1 MIKNYLPRPYKN
13 IALKLSL
20 LLFLSL
26 FSLTSVQ
33 GDTLYEGSDSNL
45 RISSSTLTM
54 NSGDSILLGL
64 EFELNEGWHTY
75 WINPGDAG
83 GEASVEWKLPKGF
96 SASEILW
103 PGPDLIPVEPLM
115 TFGYEDEVT
124 LLSQLS
130 SSSAATFPAIIKA
143 KVSWYTCKDI
153 CIPQEGEVSIVIDK
167 GLKKATED
175 ESFLSAAFKKMPK
188 TLTGSVR
195 VEKLDN
201 NYYLQTDIENSNS
214 LQSAYF
220 FPKEYGLISYTQA
233 QNLEIND
240 KNISLEI
247 KPAEV
252 SLEKDT
258 FKGLLRLDRGSGS
271 EYFIIDEPL
280 KKQPKTFSVQGVS
293 ILTAMVFAFLGGL
306 ILNIMPCVFPI
317 LSIKILSFVEQSDGS
332 KKKMA
337 QHGLAFSGGVLV
349 TFLSIA
355 GLLLLLK
362 SGGESIGWGYQLQ
375 SPLMVSLLIYLFVA
389 IGIVFMSNL
398 VIGSQLSSL
407 GNLATGYKDI
417 TGSFF
422 TGVLAVVV
430 ASPCTAPFMGSALGV
445 ALLQPG
451 FSSIAIFL
459 SLGLGFAAPYLLLSF
474 YPGLLRFLPKPG
486 EWMEN
491 LKQFMAFPMWGSALW
506 LTWVLSGQV
515 STETVLVVLIGALL
529 IGMSLWLF
537 EKTQTAVGF
546 WKKVSTLVSVLL
558 ITLAVYIAPTKY
570 EEIATQTTNDESIY
584 SQKNLD
590 LLLASNQR
598 VFLNF
603 TADWC
608 ITCKVNEKVALERNA
623 VKKALESKDIKYLK
637 ADWTRKDSV
646 IADKLAEYG
655 RTGVP
660 LYLMFPSE
668 GEPIFLPEL
677 LTEDMLL
684 NYIDELK

>member
-1 MIKNYLPRPYKN
+1 M
-13 IALKLSL
+13 
-20 LLFLSL
+20 
-26 FSLTSVQ
+26 
-33 GDTLYEGSDSNL
+33 
-45 RISSSTLTM
+45 
-54 NSGDSILLGL
+54 
-64 EFELNEGWHTY
+64 
-75 WINPGDAG
+75 
-83 GEASVEWKLPKGF
+83 
-96 SASEILW
+96 
-103 PGPDLIPVEPLM
+103 
-115 TFGYEDEVT
+115 
-124 LLSQLS
+124 
-130 SSSAATFPAIIKA
+130 
-143 KVSWYTCKDI
+143 
-153 CIPQEGEVSIVIDK
+153 
-167 GLKKATED
+167 
-175 ESFLSAAFKKMPK
+175 
-188 TLTGSVR
+188 
-195 VEKLDN
+195 
-201 NYYLQTDIENSNS
+201 
-214 LQSAYF
+214 
-220 FPKEYGLISYTQA
+220 
-233 QNLEIND
+233 
-240 KNISLEI
+240 
-247 KPAEV
+247 
-252 SLEKDT
+252 SLEKGT
-258 FKGLLRLDRGSGS
+258 FKGVLRLDRESGS

-668 GEPIFLPEL
+668 GEPIFHLEFL
-677 LTEDMLL
+677 M
-684 NYIDELK
+684 

>member
-1 MIKNYLPRPYKN
+1 
-13 IALKLSL
+13 
-20 LLFLSL
+20 
-26 FSLTSVQ
+26 
-33 GDTLYEGSDSNL
+33 
-45 RISSSTLTM
+45 
-54 NSGDSILLGL
+54 
-64 EFELNEGWHTY
+64 
-75 WINPGDAG
+75 
-83 GEASVEWKLPKGF
+83 
-96 SASEILW
+96 
-103 PGPDLIPVEPLM
+103 M

-175 ESFLSAAFKKMPK
+175 DSFLSTAFKKMPK

-220 FPKEYGLISYTQA
+220 FPREYGLISYTKA

-258 FKGLLRLDRGSGS
+258 FKGLLRLDRESES

-355 GLLLLLK
+355 GILLLLK

-570 EEIATQTTNDESIY
+570 EEITTQATNDELIY

-623 VKKALESKDIKYLK
+623 VKKALERKDIKYLK